1 MPHVVPVCVYW
12 GKCQADGV
20 AWLLEGGHARF
31 ALTSPSTLNKEVIFY
46 HWSLVLCKL
55 SLNILAGTL
64 IQVRR
69 KQSTYLL
76 AILDAILSDDNG
88 HGHLFAH
95 IHKHKQKQRSE
106 KVLCVSQR
114 LTLFEQHDPL
124 RGNLIQPVGESL
136 RSFFPQ
142 FNRDTWGKHCSL
154 HPTGSPFFL
163 HRPQEESHLINPL
176 IIRTH
181 CLLKTVR
188 RSSDGARDSC
198 TGDKCSTVEL
208 VLGCRAFYGSSGC
221 VARQRMGAWWQVCRW
236 GSGEMQLCRLHAM
249 KATE

>member
-1 MPHVVPVCVYW
+1 MV
-12 GKCQADGV
+12 
-20 AWLLEGGHARF
+20 EG
-31 ALTSPSTLNKEVIFY
+31 NKVFVSY
-46 HWSLVLCKL
+46 
-55 SLNILAGTL
+55 A
-64 IQVRR
+64 
-69 KQSTYLL
+69 
-76 AILDAILSDDNG
+76 LDAILSDDNG

-106 KVLCVSQR
+106 KVLCVCQG

-154 HPTGSPFFL
+154 HPAGSPFSP
-163 HRPQEESHLINPL
+163 HRPQEESPLINPL

-198 TGDKCSTVEL
+198 TGDKCSTVEF
-208 VLGCRAFYGSSGC
+208 VLGCRAFLWELRVCCTQADGRVMTGLP
-221 VARQRMGAWWQVCRW
+221 MGKWRDAA
-236 GSGEMQLCRLHAM
+236 L
-249 KATE
+249 